1 MRQKAMDGAGSVGVA
16 LESAGTTCRI
26 AITDS
31 GPGIAADMREK
42 IFEPF
47 VTTRHRGTG
56 LGLPIAKR
64 TIEQHGGSIE
74 IHTAPGRTTVVV
86 TLPAAAR

>member
-1 MRQKAMDGAGSVGVA
+1 
-16 LESAGTTCRI
+16 
-26 AITDS
+26 
-31 GPGIAADMREK
+31 MREK

-64 TIEQHGGSIE
+64 TIEQHGGSIK
-74 IHTAPGRTTVVV
+74 IHTAAGRTTVVV
-86 TLPAAAR
+86 TLPVVRDGLT